1 MGVSSPY
8 VFVVGNVKGGAGKTT
23 CAMHLIAG
31 LLHHGLKVGSIDT
44 DYNQLSLTNY
54 IRNREITNARHPEFK
69 LKMPVHSFLEGKD
82 TTEEDA
88 RKQIG
93 SLIAD
98 LKGKV
103 DAIVIDTQG
112 SFCAAAFAAC
122 SYADTLVTPINDSF
136 LDIDLLAKVD
146 ADSFK
151 VTKISSYSEI
161 VWKQKLVRAQRDGGQ
176 IEWVIL
182 RNRLSNLDARNKRAV
197 AAVVEELSRRVK
209 CRVAVGFSERVIF
222 KELFLQGIT
231 LLDIESFS
239 EQSLTMSHIA
249 ARQELRNLFDFLGMS
264 KIKDSARNSELP
276 HAEHAAVT
284 NT

>member
-1 MGVSSPY
+1 MSGSSPY

-31 LLHHGLKVGSIDT
+31 LLHQNLKVGSIDT

-54 IRNREITNARHPEFK
+54 IRNREASCIKHPEFN
-69 LKMPVHSFLEGKD
+69 LKMPVHSCLEGND
-82 TTEEDA
+82 VNEEAA
-88 RKQIG
+88 REQIG

-136 LDIDLLAKVD
+136 LDLDLLAKVD

-151 VTKISSYSEI
+151 VVKISSYSEI
-161 VWKQKLVRAQRDGGQ
+161 VWKQKLIRAQRDGGQ

-239 EQSLTMSHIA
+239 EQSLTMSHLA

-264 KIKDSARNSELP
+264 KIKSSTHNCQAKYS
-276 HAEHAAVT
+276 AVT